1 MSPLGA
7 AEEAAVMTKTGL
19 LGGTFDPI
27 HIVHLFMG
35 TLAREELGLEKVIFM
50 PAKVPPHKDRGSI
63 APARHRLAMAELAL
77 RDHDLFE
84 VSDLELSREA
94 PSYTIDTV
102 RSLRRGLGPGSEL
115 YLIMGSDSLLDLDT
129 WKDYDELLSLVTIA
143 VYPRPGHAADVSRV
157 SKSDNIVML
166 SADGIGF
173 ELSSSAIRRRVSQG
187 KSVRYMVPGPVE
199 EYIAGHRLYRDGG
212 SG

>member
-1 MSPLGA
+1 
-7 AEEAAVMTKTGL
+7 VMEKTGL

-35 TLAREELGLEKVIFM
+35 TLALEELGLEKVIFM

-63 APARHRLAMAELAL
+63 APAEHRLAMAELAL

-84 VSDLELSREA
+84 VSDLELNRDA

-102 RSLRRGLGPGSEL
+102 RRLRGALGPGAEL
-115 YLIMGSDSLLDLDT
+115 YLIMGSDSLLDLGT
-129 WKDYDELLSLVTIA
+129 WKDHEELLSLVTVV
-143 VYPRPGHAADVSRV
+143 VYPRPGHAADLSRV
-157 SKSDNIVML
+157 SESGDMVTL

-173 ELSSSAIRRRVSQG
+173 ELSSSAIRRRVSRG

-199 EYIAGHRLYRDGG
+199 EYIAEHGLYREDG